1 MKKSFAKKLIIAS
14 MTGILLSS
22 TVLTACGGDDYTAE
36 DLQDARARKARG
48 EKLNRED
55 SNMVEGFEKWK
66 AKKDKYADY

>member
-22 TVLTACGGDDYTAE
+22 TVLTACGGDDYTAD
-36 DLQDARARKARG
+36 DLQNAIERKARG

-55 SNMVEGFEKWK
+55 SNMVDGFYKWK
-66 AKKDKYADY
+66 AEKDKYADY